1 MTAQEHINQIQERWV
16 LHPQNASDMANA
28 LNDIVHSI
36 FGDAARIGYEL
47 LQNAD
52 DAGSASNN
60 VEVKYYLLDKHLVIQ
75 HNGSQLDEKQLIQV
89 KAMLDNKIAVRVEA
103 LTEWINSCSND
114 DKICFLDFETIAPI
128 IPIS

>member
-75 HNGSQLDEKQLIQV
+75 HNGSHFNF
-89 KAMLDNKIAVRVEA
+89 DNIEA
-103 LTEWINSCSND
+103 LCQYGSSSKAKDHRDVFYIQPSALHGVS
-114 DKICFLDFETIAPI
+114 F
-128 IPIS
+128 